1 MTWYILAGDELR
13 RDHRIIFPFYDSVW
27 KGYSNDDLILEHE
40 LIQCETMRP
49 PKYPGE
55 STKVNCTLITNM
67 TGIDRSLLVEVVSP
81 NGLTYYNI
89 YYNLV
94 ITLQKAS
101 AVMKF
106 SSEING
112 KETGS
117 LVANYE

>member
-1 MTWYILAGDELR
+1 M
-13 RDHRIIFPFYDSVW
+13 S
-27 KGYSNDDLILEHE
+27 
-40 LIQCETMRP
+40 
-49 PKYPGE
+49 
-55 STKVNCTLITNM
+55 
-67 TGIDRSLLVEVVSP
+67 GIDRSLLVEVVSP

-117 LVANYE
+117 VVANYE

>member
-1 MTWYILAGDELR
+1 
-13 RDHRIIFPFYDSVW
+13 
-27 KGYSNDDLILEHE
+27 
-40 LIQCETMRP
+40 
-49 PKYPGE
+49 
-55 STKVNCTLITNM
+55 M

-117 LVANYE
+117 VVANYE